1 LKTDKITLI
10 LKKPMPA
17 SNDCLP
23 HAAMNLGAARGV
35 GLRPV
40 PGTVARLVIQQQ
52 QGAWCLFRLDKGG
65 GFVGDSWHPT
75 KEDAIHQARREFG
88 DDNVVVP
95 DEPNA

>member
-1 LKTDKITLI
+1 MKKIVVT

-40 PGTVARLVIQQQ
+40 PGMVARLVIQPQLD
-52 QGAWCLFRLDKGG
+52 AWCLFRLDEGG

-75 KEDAIHQARREFG
+75 MEDAMHQARREFG
-88 DDNVVVP
+88 GDENLVVRES
-95 DEPNA
+95 DG

>member
-1 LKTDKITLI
+1 MSKLVIN
-10 LKKPMPA
+10 LKKPAPA

-40 PGTVARLVIQQQ
+40 PGIVSRLVIQEQL
-52 QGAWCLFRLDKGG
+52 GAWCLFRLDKDG

-75 KEDAIHQARREFG
+75 KDDALHQARREFG
-88 DDNVVVP
+88 AENLDLGS
-95 DEPNA
+95 AG